1 MVYNSG
7 AAPLPLDIWNHY
19 NKLFEGTDTVMNEGY
34 GLSECS
40 PVSHNNPFFGPGPKP
55 GSVGIPFPATES
67 AIVDLETGTRALPP
81 GEVGEL
87 IIKGPQVMKGYWNL
101 PEQTAQTLRNGW
113 LHTGDMGRMDED
125 GYFYIVDRKKDMII
139 AGGYNIYPRE
149 VEEVLY
155 DHPKVQEAV
164 VAGIPDEYR
173 GETVKAY
180 LVMKEGQTATEEEI
194 ISFCKERMAPYKVPK
209 RVQFRTELPK
219 SAVGKLLR
227 RMLIDEEMNKQSAK

>member
-1 MVYNSG
+1 M
-7 AAPLPLDIWNHY
+7 
-19 NKLFEGTDTVMNEGY
+19 
-34 GLSECS
+34 
-40 PVSHNNPFFGPGPKP
+40 
-55 GSVGIPFPATES
+55 
-67 AIVDLETGTRALPP
+67 PP
-81 GEVGEL
+81 GEIGE
-87 IIKGPQVMKGYWNL
+87 ICVKGPQVMKGYWNL